1 MTSFDD
7 RASTWDDDPAKVE
20 RARAV
25 AAAIRARLLLS
36 PSLRVLEYGA
46 GTGLVSQALAEDVG
60 PLTLSDPSAGMRHVM
75 ESKVACGALPAGS
88 RVCDIDLSNA
98 EVPAQ
103 RFDLIMAVMTLH
115 HIPVLEPVLA
125 GFVDLLEPGGHL
137 CVVDLVEE
145 DGSFHEGG
153 DFDGHNGFD
162 TAELAK
168 LLRAAGL
175 AESEFAQ
182 VYEVEK
188 REKSYPLFL
197 ATCRK
202 PG

>member
-1 MTSFDD
+1 
-7 RASTWDDDPAKVE
+7 
-20 RARAV
+20 
-25 AAAIRARLLLS
+25 
-36 PSLRVLEYGA
+36 
-46 GTGLVSQALAEDVG
+46 
-60 PLTLSDPSAGMRHVM
+60 
-75 ESKVACGALPAGS
+75 
-88 RVCDIDLSNA
+88 VCDIDLSTA

-153 DFDGHNGFD
+153 DFDGHNGFNA
-162 TAELAK
+162 TELAK
-168 LLRAAGL
+168 LLCAAGF

-182 VYEVEK
+182 VYEVAK

>member
-1 MTSFDD
+1 VTSFDE

-25 AAAIRARLLLS
+25 AGAIRGRLPLS
-36 PSLRVLEYGA
+36 TSLRVLEYGA

-75 ESKVACGALPAGS
+75 ENKVACGALPAGS
-88 RVCDIDLSNA
+88 RVCDIDLSTA
-98 EVPAQ
+98 DVPAQ

-125 GFVDLLEPGGHL
+125 RFVDLLEPGGHL

-145 DGSFHEGG
+145 DGSFHEGS

-162 TAELAK
+162 AGELAK
-168 LLRAAGL
+168 LLRAAGF
-175 AESEFAQ
+175 AQIEFAQ
-182 VYEVEK
+182 VYEVAK
-188 REKSYPLFL
+188 REKRYPLFL